1 MTLSPIV
8 TGIGFN
14 TQDCG
19 GDPGTLEAKL
29 SRMLAV
35 GSTHAE
41 LSLGLEVL
49 VVGGRPCWPQIRK
62 VRSVLSR
69 VPLTYTAHGPLRMNL
84 MDRAHRS
91 NQMAVGRA
99 AIEAAAEVGATLLNI
114 HSGFVPPGLWAAQ
127 KDSLLAEERECL
139 AELGDLAEGFGI
151 SLAVENTFNEPGR
164 TGMVADPAELGRSL
178 AELNHANVIGCL
190 DVSHSYIMASQT
202 GRSYLDLVSAFAP
215 QVGHLHLVDCFGRP
229 TDLSHLPA
237 FDRAAFGEGDL
248 HLPLGWGDIPWE
260 ALGPRLAVMPGTV
273 MILEVAERYWAAAMA
288 DSVARA
294 RSLAD
299 SMVPATLAEVAQ

>member
-1 MTLSPIV
+1 MTFSPIV
-8 TGIGFN
+8 AGIGFN

-19 GDPGTLEAKL
+19 GDPGALEAKL
-29 SRMLAV
+29 NRMLEV
-35 GSTHAE
+35 GCTHAE

-62 VRSVLSR
+62 VRSVLAR
-69 VPLTYTAHGPLRMNL
+69 VPLCYTAHGPLRMNL
-84 MDRAHRS
+84 MDRAHRP

-99 AIEAAAEVGATLLNI
+99 AIEAAAEVGATLLNV
-114 HSGFVPPGLWAAQ
+114 HTGFVPPGLWAAQ
-127 KDSLLAEERECL
+127 KESLLAEERQCL
-139 AELGDLAEGFGI
+139 AELGDVAGSFGI
-151 SLAVENTFNEPGR
+151 RLAVENTFNEPGR

-178 AELNHANVIGCL
+178 AELNHSHVIGCL

-202 GRSYLDLVSAFAP
+202 GQNYLDLVSAFAP

-273 MILEVAERYWAAAMA
+273 LIMEVAERYWASAMA
-288 DSVARA
+288 DCVARA
-294 RSLAD
+294 QSLAD
-299 SMVPATLAEVAQ
+299 SMAHTTLASAAQ